1 MGQAGLNL
9 QFDQYKLVPNPAI
22 AEPFIWIK
30 EIRFYGDGFSDLRR
44 AMKLRK
50 GMNILWS
57 TSTVPNAEEKNNAS
71 GHAAGKSLFCRMIRY
86 ILGEPTFAIEHTA
99 QAIRNRYINGI
110 IAAEIGLN
118 GEPWLIVRPVG
129 LRQKHTAYSNTT
141 FEMLIDGTAPEPI
154 SYKDFLERLN
164 RLFMHSFP
172 LKKFPNTQEDISWE
186 YIYPLLTRDQECH
199 LSHPLN
205 WREAESESEAKNP
218 SYEKNSYIVRGF
230 ISDISTPEQDLIQQ
244 KDVLD
249 SEVKKF
255 KADLPSRKYHNDEF
269 RKYLE
274 HLKLPSEILAFED
287 SLMYET
293 AIDKLNAQI
302 QTQEDKLVSFK
313 AAPTSNDVLLTLNEA
328 KAEEAKV
335 QQEYDKRSNDLSVA
349 KIRLKSLQDEKLSDS
364 ENQIISFDDKLKP
377 APSFRCN
384 TPLHIALQRGCPCCQ
399 KHEPQHDAQWEAE
412 KAKKE
417 REIVAYRQQI
427 ADCEMDFIEIR
438 KRLEEKCTITHTAMS
453 AFKKAQADLFA
464 KIFETNTELLRL
476 QKIRAAVEQGFS
488 AFKEMTRVANELEK
502 QCNALDDVKE
512 KITDIKKKSNQKE
525 RLKAAFSDVLKH
537 IVNDKF
543 YGQVSFDRNSMQ
555 LEACC
560 DDKDRESAAYK
571 TINSVAIDYA
581 MLLLS
586 IEGIIP
592 HPRFL
597 LHDSPRES
605 DMDDKIYHSLFEY
618 IKSVENV
625 FAGQSLPFQYII
637 TTTTEPPKAFQTEP
651 YLLPILDASIPEKR
665 LLGVDL

>member
-9 QFDQYKLVPNPAI
+9 QFDRYKLVPNTAI

-30 EIRFYGDGFSDLRR
+30 EIRFYGNGFSDLRR
-44 AMKLRK
+44 AIKLRR

-57 TSTVPNAEEKNNAS
+57 TSTDPNAEEKSKAS

-86 ILGEPTFAIEHTA
+86 ILGEPTFATEHTA
-99 QAIRNRYINGI
+99 QEIRNRYINGV

-129 LRQKHTAYSNTT
+129 LRQKHTAYSNAT
-141 FEMLIDGTAPEPI
+141 FDMLIDGNAPEPI
-154 SYKDFLERLN
+154 PYKDFMERLN

-172 LKKFPNTQEDISWE
+172 LKKFPNTQEDISWD

-244 KDVLD
+244 KDSLD

-255 KADLPSRKYHNDEF
+255 KADLPSRKYHNDES

-274 HLKLPSEILAFED
+274 RLKLPPEILAFED

-293 AIDKLNAQI
+293 AIDKLKTQI
-302 QTQEDKLVSFK
+302 QTQKDKL
-313 AAPTSNDVLLTLNEA
+313 TSLKSTPAGNVLLTLNEA
-328 KAEEAKV
+328 NAEEAKV
-335 QQEYDKRSNDLSVA
+335 QQEYDKLSNDLNVA

-364 ENQIISFDDKLKP
+364 ENRIISFEDKLKP

-399 KHEPQHDAQWEAE
+399 KHEPQHDVQWEAE

-417 REIVAYRQQI
+417 QEITAYRRQI
-427 ADCEMDFIEIR
+427 ADCEMDFIEIE
-438 KRLEEKCTITHTAMS
+438 KRLEDKRRITQAAMA
-453 AFKKAQADLFA
+453 AFSKAQTGLFA
-464 KIFETNTELLRL
+464 KVFETNTELFRL
-476 QKIRAAVEQGFS
+476 QKIHAAAEQGFA
-488 AFKEMTRVANELEK
+488 AFQEMTRVANELEK
-502 QCNALDDVKE
+502 QSNALDDVKE

-525 RLKAAFSDVLKH
+525 RLKAAFSDVLQH

-581 MLLLS
+581 LLLLG
-586 IEGIIP
+586 IEGVIP
-592 HPRFL
+592 HPRVL

-605 DMDDKIYHSLFEY
+605 DMDDQIYHSLFEY
-618 IKSVENV
+618 IKSVEDV
-625 FAGQSLPFQYII
+625 FVEQNLPFQYII
-637 TTTTEPPKAFQTEP
+637 TTTTEPPKAFQAEP
-651 YLLPILDASIPEKR
+651 YLLLPILDASVPEKR